1 MRRGFSRRQRSH
13 CRAFTLLEVILA
25 LAILGLA
32 LATLGEAV
40 GRSHQ
45 NARRAADQ
53 AELCFAAASLLDEV
67 IVGSRQLVAID
78 SEPVADPLDPTAPA
92 MALVSLRIVNGP
104 LEGVLVLYASA
115 KPNDPQTGPVDTVE
129 LVRWVVDPALTG
141 GASSATS
148 SGMGSSTLGGASGM
162 GGAL

>member
-1 MRRGFSRRQRSH
+1 MRRQR
-13 CRAFTLLEVILA
+13 CQRRAFTLLEVILA

-32 LATLGEAV
+32 LATLGAAV

-67 IVGSRQLVAID
+67 IVGARPLTAID
-78 SEPVADPLDPTAPA
+78 SEPVADALDPTAPPV
-92 MALVSLRIVNGP
+92 ALVSLRIENGP

-115 KPNDPQTGPVDTVE
+115 RPNDPAAGPLETVD

-141 GASSATS
+141 SASSAAS
-148 SGMGSSTLGGASGM
+148 SGTGASGSTGSGSSSST
-162 GGAL
+162 GGTL

>member
-1 MRRGFSRRQRSH
+1 M
-13 CRAFTLLEVILA
+13 ILA

-53 AELCFAAASLLDEV
+53 AELCLAASSLLDEV
-67 IVGSRQLVAID
+67 IVGARQLVAVD

-92 MALVSLRIVNGP
+92 MALVSLRIENGP

-115 KPNDPQTGPVDTVE
+115 RPNDSAAGPVDTVE
-129 LVRWVVDPALTG
+129 LVRWVVDPALMQS
-141 GASSATS
+141 ASTSTTTS
-148 SGMGSSTLGGASGM
+148 SGAGSSSSSGTGGTL
-162 GGAL
+162 

>member
-1 MRRGFSRRQRSH
+1 MRRQRTKR
-13 CRAFTLLEVILA
+13 RAFTLLEVILA

-67 IVGSRQLVAID
+67 IVGSRQLVAVD
-78 SEPVADPLDPTAPA
+78 SEPVADPLDPTAPPV
-92 MALVSLRIVNGP
+92 ALVSLRIENGP
-104 LEGVLVLYASA
+104 LDGVLVLYASA
-115 KPNDPQTGPVDTVE
+115 RPNDPLASELDTVQ
-129 LVRWVVDPALTG
+129 LVRWVIDPALTESASTSSAD
-141 GASSATS
+141 ASSTS
-148 SGMGSSTLGGASGM
+148 SSGTGGTL
-162 GGAL
+162 

>member
-1 MRRGFSRRQRSH
+1 MRRLRRHR
-13 CRAFTLLEVILA
+13 RAFTLLEVILA

-32 LATLGEAV
+32 LATLGAAV

-67 IVGSRQLVAID
+67 IVGARPLTAID
-78 SEPVADPLDPTAPA
+78 SEPVADALDPTAPPV
-92 MALVSLRIVNGP
+92 ALVSLRIENGP

-115 KPNDPQTGPVDTVE
+115 RPDDPAAGPLETVD
-129 LVRWVVDPALTG
+129 LVRWVVDPALTESASAA
-141 GASSATS
+141 ASS
-148 SGMGSSTLGGASGM
+148 STGASGATGM
-162 GGAL
+162 GNSSSTGGTL

>member
-1 MRRGFSRRQRSH
+1 MRRQRSQ

-32 LATLGEAV
+32 LATLGAAV

-67 IVGSRQLVAID
+67 IVGARPLTAID
-78 SEPVADPLDPTAPA
+78 SEPVADALDPTAPPV
-92 MALVSLRIVNGP
+92 ALVSLRIENGP

-115 KPNDPQTGPVDTVE
+115 RPDDPAAGPLETVD
-129 LVRWVVDPALTG
+129 LVRWVVDPALTES
-141 GASSATS
+141 ASSAAS
-148 SGMGSSTLGGASGM
+148 SSTGASGSTGT
-162 GGAL
+162 GGSSSTGGTL

>member
-1 MRRGFSRRQRSH
+1 MRRKHTHR
-13 CRAFTLLEVILA
+13 RAFTLLEVILA

-32 LATLGEAV
+32 LATLGAAV

-67 IVGSRQLVAID
+67 IVGARPLTAID
-78 SEPVADPLDPTAPA
+78 SEPVADALDPTAPPV
-92 MALVSLRIVNGP
+92 ALVSLRIENGP

-115 KPNDPQTGPVDTVE
+115 RPDDLAAGPLETVD
-129 LVRWVVDPALTG
+129 LVRWVVDPALTESASAA
-141 GASSATS
+141 ASSGT
-148 SGMGSSTLGGASGM
+148 GASGSTGT
-162 GGAL
+162 GGSSGTGGTL

>member
-1 MRRGFSRRQRSH
+1 MRRKHTHR
-13 CRAFTLLEVILA
+13 RAFTLLEVILA

-32 LATLGEAV
+32 LATLGAAV

-67 IVGSRQLVAID
+67 IVGARPLTAID
-78 SEPVADPLDPTAPA
+78 SEPVADALDPTAPPV
-92 MALVSLRIVNGP
+92 ALVSLRIENGP

-115 KPNDPQTGPVDTVE
+115 RPDDLAAGPLETVD
-129 LVRWVVDPALTG
+129 LVRWVVDPALTESASAA
-141 GASSATS
+141 ASSGT
-148 SGMGSSTLGGASGM
+148 GASGSNGT
-162 GGAL
+162 GGSSGTGGTL

>member
-1 MRRGFSRRQRSH
+1 MRRQRSKR
-13 CRAFTLLEVILA
+13 RAFTLLEVILA

-32 LATLGEAV
+32 LATLGDAV

-67 IVGSRQLVAID
+67 IVGARPLTAID
-78 SEPVADPLDPTAPA
+78 SEPVADALDPTAPPV
-92 MALVSLRIVNGP
+92 ALVSLRIENGP

-115 KPNDPQTGPVDTVE
+115 RPDDPAAGPLETVD
-129 LVRWVVDPALTG
+129 LVRWVVDPALTES
-141 GASSATS
+141 ASAAAL
-148 SGMGSSTLGGASGM
+148 SSTGASGATGTGNSSST
-162 GGAL
+162 GGTL